1 MDLILTVIIACEVGF
16 WVFVVCGLLAR
27 YIVRWPRTGI
37 ALLAM
42 TPVIDLV
49 LLVAVIISLSSGGSA
64 TVYHGLAALYL
75 GISIAYG
82 HKMINGADVRFAH
95 RFAQG
100 PTPVKLYGSE
110 YAKACW
116 KNVVRTTV
124 AVGTAAGI
132 LWLLITVVDDPSRT
146 EALTSVYPL
155 LMIWF
160 MIDLLWAIGYTLWPK
175 NPPSIASAPATAAPR
190 L

>member
-64 TVYHGLAALYL
+64 TVYHGLAAIYL

-82 HKMINGADVRFAH
+82 HKIINGADVRFAH

-110 YAKACW
+110 YAKASG
-116 KNVVRTTV
+116 RTSS
-124 AVGTAAGI
+124 AP
-132 LWLLITVVDDPSRT
+132 PSR
-146 EALTSVYPL
+146 
-155 LMIWF
+155 
-160 MIDLLWAIGYTLWPK
+160 WAPQ
-175 NPPSIASAPATAAPR
+175 PAFCGCSSPWSTTPAEPR